1 MGTHNC
7 GCKFNLH
14 LHDYKRSDRRN
25 PALRKD
31 SETPIPLKKLSFKAT
46 KCEPNSANNASR
58 TMDNGKKGRDLHRS
72 SSLVSPQH
80 KDSSELTD
88 SSLFFHRILPT
99 ISRRTSGQLS
109 GFPVLST
116 DIFYSRPKRSVSLAI
131 CET

>member
-1 MGTHNC
+1 MGHTIADASLICICMTTNGVIGGIRHYVKTREPPSSQEI
-7 GCKFNLH
+7 KFQ
-14 LHDYKRSDRRN
+14 
-25 PALRKD
+25 
-31 SETPIPLKKLSFKAT
+31 AT

-58 TMDNGKKGRDLHRS
+58 TMGQWANGCDLHRS
-72 SSLVSPQH
+72 WTATQ
-80 KDSSELTD
+80 DSSELTD

-116 DIFYSRPKRSVSLAI
+116 NIFYSRPKRSVSLAI